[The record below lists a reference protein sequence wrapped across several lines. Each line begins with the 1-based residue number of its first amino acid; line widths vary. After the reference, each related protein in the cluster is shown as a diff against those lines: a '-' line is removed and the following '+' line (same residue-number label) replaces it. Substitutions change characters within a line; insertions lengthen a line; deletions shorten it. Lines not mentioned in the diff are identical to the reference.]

1 MRTVPQVLVHG
12 AGAVLGL
19 SPLRLLNCEPIVF
32 LSPLGRKCHL
42 RGSGG
47 LHK

>member
-1 MRTVPQVLVHG
+1 MPRVLVHG

-19 SPLRLLNCEPIVF
+19 SPLRLLNCKPLVF
-32 LSPLGRKCHL
+32 FSPLVRNCHL